1 MPCLLVISLPQMES
15 PLLRRLI
22 VVQPQRAPLLRDAY
36 ALGVCPGGLAVERR
50 SRGEGVEVG
59 GGDGEVGVGGC
70 VGVLVDAFVSG
81 LFISRDPLA
90 FVAILG

>member
-1 MPCLLVISLPQMES
+1 M
-15 PLLRRLI
+15 
-22 VVQPQRAPLLRDAY
+22 
-36 ALGVCPGGLAVERR
+36 
-50 SRGEGVEVG
+50 EVG

-90 FVAILG
+90 FVAVLG